1 MRNSTQYL
9 SLLLFFLFFTSS
21 IYASK
26 IHDSEDSIFELIC
39 PPSVTIQCGED
50 IFDLDQYGT
59 AHILTSHGIIPAPH
73 PTVFYDLNDCGL
85 GIIVRTWSAHDD
97 YWNWFSCSQ
106 VIHVVGGG
114 LLEQNIQWPPDYT
127 FVGCEEDIAPHSL
140 PFPHNRPV
148 ITSNACSHPGISH
161 RDWVF
166 TLSDGCKKVLRMW
179 KVIDFCQWEPNSGSD
194 LGVFTYNQTIKIVNS
209 GELNLS
215 CPADITVGS
224 GGSCEGAF
232 VQIPA
237 ITADS
242 DCPEKPIRISYEIN
256 GQTFSGNNASRFFPI
271 GTTQIKFTAHQACG
285 QTVSCLVRVTVQLE
299 SSPTVICRD
308 EIIAVLMGVDTN
320 GDGLIDDGRITL
332 PASLFDKGSAPSC
345 DGNELFFSWS
355 PDPLDQRRT
364 FTCED
369 IGYNPVSM
377 YVTDNFGNQSY
388 CNVTLVIQ
396 NNSGIPDCFPDP
408 MDLDSL
414 SGQLAGFLVSSDHY
428 PILNALV
435 ELSTN
440 VQDTVVVT
448 LFDTLTVSLI
458 DTLGFDDLGNPIIQ
472 IVDTQIITPYQDTS
486 FVNFMDTLAAGI
498 GAFGIDSLPVASQY
512 KVRPFK
518 KDLFE
523 HWYINFDDVRTMIR
537 HLNGSQP
544 FDSPYKLLAADVNL
558 DGEITQRDVFIVS
571 NKASKRNEY
580 DSIPLI
586 WYFIPQAFTFED
598 PLNPFLEDDIPDYIL
613 VDSSQLDFLEAH
625 FYGYKLGD
633 VDLAGFDRR
642 SNGFQFMDIIDRE
655 LISGVPIEF
664 TLECSVEEVLY
675 YQLSLMGDGSDFKI
689 KGEGSHLNILEEDN
703 KFNVQS
709 IQTLDNGGKI
719 KVEFTPLRDGK
730 LSELLWLCPVS
741 ENLILVGEEDPQIL
755 KLRFLPEFD
764 KKEGVSKVSVFP
776 NPFFSESTMEFQLS
790 ESAWVNL
797 RIFSLD
803 GKEVHAQRGWYEQ
816 GLNRMILGNHQLAGS
831 GLYIYE
837 LSTPL
842 NKEIGKLIKVK

>member
-1 MRNSTQYL
+1 MRNSIQYL
-9 SLLLFFLFFTSS
+9 SLFLLSLFFASN

-26 IHDSEDSIFELIC
+26 LHSFDEAIFELIC
-39 PPSVTIQCGED
+39 PPNVTIQCGDD

-59 AHILTSHGIIPAPH
+59 ANILTSHGLIPAPP
-73 PTVFYDLNDCGL
+73 PTVFYHLDDCGL

-97 YWNWFSCSQ
+97 NWNWTSCSQ

-114 LLEQNIQWPPDYT
+114 LLEPNIQWPPDYT

-148 ITSNACSHPGISH
+148 ITSNACSHPGISYK
-161 RDWVF
+161 DWVF

-179 KVIDFCQWEPNSGSD
+179 KVIDFCQWKPNTGSD
-194 LGVFTYNQTIKIVNS
+194 QGVFTYNQTIKIVTS
-209 GELNLS
+209 GELSIS
-215 CPADITVGS
+215 CPEDITVGS

-242 DCPEKPIRISYEIN
+242 DCPDKPIRISYEIN

-271 GTTQIKFTAHQACG
+271 GTTQVRFTAHQACG
-285 QTVSCLVRVTVQLE
+285 QTVSCLVKVTVQLE
-299 SSPTVICRD
+299 SSPSVICRD

-320 GDGLIDDGRITL
+320 GDGLVDDGRITL
-332 PASLFDKGSAPSC
+332 PASLFNKGSSASC
-345 DGNELFFSWS
+345 DGDELFFSWS
-355 PDPLDQRRT
+355 PDPTDQRRT
-364 FTCED
+364 FTCQD
-369 IGYNPVSM
+369 IGYNPMSM
-377 YVTDNFGNQSY
+377 YVTDNFGNQSF

-414 SGQLAGFLVSSDHY
+414 SGLLGGFLVSSDQY
-428 PILNALV
+428 PILNAFV
-435 ELSTN
+435 EISTDL
-440 VQDTVVVT
+440 QDTVIVT
-448 LFDTLTVSLI
+448 LFDTLTVTLI

-486 FVNFMDTLAAGI
+486 FASFRDTVVAGI
-498 GAFGIDSLPVASQY
+498 GAFGVDSLPVASQY

-523 HWYINFDDVRTMIR
+523 HWYINFDDVRRIIR
-537 HLNGSQP
+537 HLNGSKP

-558 DGEITQRDVFIVS
+558 DGEISQRDVFIVS

-580 DSIPLI
+580 DSIPLT
-586 WYFIPQAFTFED
+586 WHFIPQSFAFED
-598 PLNPFLEDDIPDYIL
+598 PLNPFLEVDIPDYIL

-642 SNGFQFMDIIDRE
+642 SQSFQFIDIIDRE
-655 LISGVPIEF
+655 LNSGVPFEF
-664 TLECSVEEVLY
+664 TLDCSVEDVLY
-675 YQLSLMGDGSDFKI
+675 YQMSLSGDWVDFKI
-689 KGEGSHLNILEEDN
+689 KGNTNHFNIFEEEGKSNIQAIPLLGSGE
-703 KFNVQS
+703 KT
-709 IQTLDNGGKI
+709 I
-719 KVEFTPLRDGK
+719 VELTPLRDGR
-730 LSELLWLCPVS
+730 LSELLWLCPDS
-741 ENLILVGEEDPQIL
+741 ENLMLVGEEDPQIL
-755 KLRFLPEFD
+755 QLRFLNGSEP
-764 KKEGVSKVSVFP
+764 KEGVFGVSLYP
-776 NPFFSESTMEFQLS
+776 NPFFSESTLVFQLA

-803 GKEVHAQRGWYEQ
+803 GKEIHAQKGWYEQ
-816 GLNRMILGNHQLAGS
+816 GFNKMVLGAQLLGGS
-831 GLYIYE
+831 GMYIYE
-837 LSTPL
+837 LSTPF
-842 NKEIGKLIKVK
+842 NKERGKLIKVN